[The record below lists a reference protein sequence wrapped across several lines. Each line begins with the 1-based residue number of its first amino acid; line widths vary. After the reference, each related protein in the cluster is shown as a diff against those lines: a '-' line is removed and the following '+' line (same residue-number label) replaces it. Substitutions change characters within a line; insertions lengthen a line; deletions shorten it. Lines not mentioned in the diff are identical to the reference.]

1 MEQTQSVDL
10 ASSPARLD
18 DVAPLIM
25 AQRGDGFQRPC
36 LLFTLQ
42 TGAKRR
48 EWGDNYQ
55 ELLLVSFPD
64 SLRVARIRHLDILKH
79 IEASGHASQ

>member
-18 DVAPLIM
+18 DVAPLIT
-25 AQRGDGFQRPC
+25 QRGDGFQRPC

-48 EWGDNYQ
+48 ERGDNYQ
-55 ELLLVSFPD
+55 ELLLASFPD
-64 SLRVARIRHLDILKH
+64 SLRYKH
-79 IEASGHASQ
+79 E